1 MSEEAIR
8 QAVNHALSGMGVE
21 DADVRLEEPKDPSH
35 GDLATNVAL
44 TLATKLGRSP
54 RVIAEEIAEEIT
66 SRITSRISSHIDT
79 EDFGIESVSV
89 AGPGFL
95 NFKLSSGQVASG
107 LVEII
112 AADDNYGRSVEGGG
126 ESLMVEFVSANP
138 TGPMHLGHARQAASA
153 TRLRD
158 YSIGRDGR

>member
-44 TLATKLGRSP
+44 TLARKLGRSS
-54 RVIAEEIAEEIT
+54 RGIAEEIAEEIT
-66 SRITSRISSHIDT
+66 SRIDT
-79 EDFGIESVSV
+79 EDFGIESVRV

-95 NFKLSSGQVASG
+95 NFKLGFGQVASG
-107 LVEII
+107 LMEII
-112 AADDNYGRSVEGGG
+112 ASGNSPNLIHNY
-126 ESLMVEFVSANP
+126 L
-138 TGPMHLGHARQAASA
+138 
-153 TRLRD
+153 RLL
-158 YSIGRDGR
+158 IKELALKK